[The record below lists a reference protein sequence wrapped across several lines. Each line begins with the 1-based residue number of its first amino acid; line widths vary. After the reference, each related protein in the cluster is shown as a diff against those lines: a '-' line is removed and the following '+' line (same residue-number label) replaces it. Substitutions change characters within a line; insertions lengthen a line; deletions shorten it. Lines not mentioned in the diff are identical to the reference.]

1 MGKLFPSLISGNLIC
16 LQQTITELE
25 PVCDGFHVDVM
36 DFSFVD
42 NTTFGPDIVNAI
54 RKLCTKRLWIHLMVT
69 EPERYLERF
78 SLNSCDIVSVHGEV
92 LCKPDIFITIKKRG
106 LIPSI
111 AISPKTPLEKL
122 LPFLPYVEHI
132 LVMSFH

>member
-54 RKLCTKRLWIHLMVT
+54 RKLCTKQLWIHLMVK

-78 SLNSCDIVSVHGEV
+78 SLNS
-92 LCKPDIFITIKKRG
+92 
-106 LIPSI
+106 
-111 AISPKTPLEKL
+111 AI
-122 LPFLPYVEHI
+122 
-132 LVMSFH
+132 